1 MTGSIRI
8 PLCRHIR
15 TNGTRCRSAAISGQD
30 FCYFHVRL
38 HKDHPA
44 PLTAQQIVDSWR
56 EDHVEAFRKGGE
68 DPMLLARAYPRQ
80 NEFNFPPLEDDESV
94 QLAGSMLFHA
104 VAQGKIH
111 PFRAG
116 ILVKAL
122 QIVNSSLRKRPN
134 TSPSDTAEVVRELD
148 QNADGVA
155 LAPAGEPPTTQTE

>member
-1 MTGSIRI
+1 MTESIKI
-8 PLCRHIR
+8 PLCRHVR

-44 PLTAQQIVDSWR
+44 PLTAQQIVNSWR
-56 EDHVEAFRKGGE
+56 EEHVEAFRNAGE

-80 NEFNFPPLEDDESV
+80 NELNFPPLEDAESV

-104 VAQGKIH
+104 VAQGVIH
-111 PFRAG
+111 PLRAS

-122 QIVNSSLRKRPN
+122 QLVNSSMRQRSS
-134 TSPSDTAEVVRELD
+134 TAPSEPTEVVRELA
-148 QNADGVA
+148 QTADGVA
-155 LAPAGEPPTTQTE
+155 LAPAHECSTTQTE